1 MVEDQIRQAIR
12 KKQTADGEL
21 FCVSAF
27 QIAEALDVEPLA
39 VGQEADESG
48 ARLSRCQLGLFGYG
62 PKAEGRH
69 KIVGPAEEVAPD
81 LAQAIRDRKGERG
94 LSCKAAWEI
103 AASLEIPK
111 MQVASAAEALEVK
124 IVHCQLGAF

>member
-1 MVEDQIRQAIR
+1 MTDDEIRQVIR
-12 KKQTADGEL
+12 DKQSPEGDL

-27 QIAEALDVEPLA
+27 QIVEALGVVPLA
-39 VGQEADESG
+39 VGQTADEIG
-48 ARLSRCQLGLFGYG
+48 VKLSRCQLGLFGYG
-62 PKAEGRH
+62 PKAQGRH
-69 KIVGPAEEVAPD
+69 KIVGPADDVAPD
-81 LAQAIRDRKGERG
+81 LAQAIRRRKQERG

-103 AASLEIPK
+103 AASLGIPK